1 MKCFKWLSC
10 FLCRFDR
17 VQFSLFPKSHP
28 RGVRSWRLTRRQL
41 VQQQP
46 DRPEVCRA
54 ERKRCLRGEDETS
67 VIVLVYLRCREAAR
81 RGETI
86 RKKHTRLLSKHV
98 ALLCATECESVREA
112 ELQLMIWTLS
122 DQNGLNLIYLVLLLM
137 LEIYLSNIT
146 GGNMPK
152 TTTFCTCIFIKIS
165 KNSVS
170 YVYLLGQLILCVL
183 QRKNTADRDVWS
195 SLSACPKS
203 DSGSNCIP
211 TNYTL
216 HCTTVQT
223 SYMFLLILPWNIE
236 CCKWI

>member
-98 ALLCATECESVREA
+98 ALLCATEC
-112 ELQLMIWTLS
+112 
-122 DQNGLNLIYLVLLLM
+122 LLLM

-203 DSGSNCIP
+203 DSGSNSIP
-211 TNYTL
+211 TNCTL